1 MIHKII
7 LALGVVMAG
16 LAAEGLNRFGG
27 LVAALGGTD
36 AELYLAFLLL
46 SLIAIVVL
54 ILALFIALPGAVKWV
69 MLMALVIA
77 SGLML
82 FAPNFPVTVQIV
94 VGLIGAAVAML
105 AVPVRQA
112 KI

>member
-1 MIHKII
+1 
-7 LALGVVMAG
+7 MAG

-27 LVAALGGTD
+27 LVAAFGGAD

-46 SLIAIVVL
+46 SLIAIVVF
-54 ILALFIALPGAVKWV
+54 ILALFITLPKAVKWV

-77 SGLML
+77 SVFML
-82 FAPNFPVTVQIV
+82 LAPNFPVTQQIL
-94 VGLIGAAVAML
+94 VGLIGAAIAML

-112 KI
+112 LS